1 MKFCMHGGTAGTLKS
16 YAEKWFALWVAGDL
30 TFLHTFACC
39 CPFCLSACS
48 TKGAP
53 WAPAFRTMSESKAL
67 TKKRPSIQDSTGG
80 VFESVFRCIGHR
92 QCHEICTLVT
102 PRLFEHRER
111 GAATSMFQSH
121 AYIIIICILW
131 DRLQILQH
139 WAAMP
144 SWLSTQAFVAA
155 RDIFHGG
162 ASMCFSQ
169 QYCSDNA
176 VLSGF
181 SQVPF
186 DHVDHLR
193 YFGDF
198 ASKTPIFWHHFP
210 LICCRVFANRAP
222 RHQNG
227 LVYSSIPVT
236 WQ

>member
-1 MKFCMHGGTAGTLKS
+1 MVEQLGRWSPMRKS
-16 YAEKWFALWVAGDL
+16 DL
-30 TFLHTFACC
+30 PCEWLEISRFYILLHAVVRSVCQHV
-39 CPFCLSACS
+39 PQKGPLEPQPSEQCLSRRLWLRNGHPF
-48 TKGAP
+48 K
-53 WAPAFRTMSESKAL
+53 
-67 TKKRPSIQDSTGG
+67 DSTGG